1 MRSIPH
7 TTPTWTGSTWRQ
19 RCSRD
24 TAPCRGGGEYLAV
37 NHALKNV
44 RVNPARCPKASVPR
58 RGAGPGAR
66 GPALLRRPDRTRTV
80 YRLPTAPYAMLLKP
94 YIRCKARKAVSVDTS
109 EIMIF
114 LNAQPAARPSAA
126 RLCAPNDDR
135 GREQARARGATR
147 VCGLSLTR
155 EITKPLSRSA
165 PPHTYRSRPLSPPQT
180 KRRREDAARTSK
192 TGRRD
197 PRDSPRRPRPAS
209 NLTALDSPGAA
220 PRARHVAL
228 TLSPHASTHAHPTDT
243 RAPAGSNASS
253 NRRGRPPHSSGLPPP
268 SQRTTCCCSHT
279 HSHSG
284 HTHTAGMSP
293 HTGASAPTQ
302 GHEPPYRGISPHTG
316 A

>member
-1 MRSIPH
+1 MR
-7 TTPTWTGSTWRQ
+7 
-19 RCSRD
+19 C
-24 TAPCRGGGEYLAV
+24 C
-37 NHALKNV
+37 
-44 RVNPARCPKASVPR
+44 
-58 RGAGPGAR
+58 
-66 GPALLRRPDRTRTV
+66 
-80 YRLPTAPYAMLLKP
+80 

-228 TLSPHASTHAHPTDT
+228 TLSHSRQHSRTSNRHSRTCRQQRIIQQEGAATTLERAASALSEDHMLLLAYALAQRTHAH
-243 RAPAGSNASS
+243 G
-253 NRRGRPPHSSGLPPP
+253 GHQPPY
-268 SQRTTCCCSHT
+268 R
-279 HSHSG
+279 
-284 HTHTAGMSP
+284 GMSP
-293 HTGASAPTQ
+293 HTGA
-302 GHEPPYRGISPHTG
+302 
-316 A
+316 